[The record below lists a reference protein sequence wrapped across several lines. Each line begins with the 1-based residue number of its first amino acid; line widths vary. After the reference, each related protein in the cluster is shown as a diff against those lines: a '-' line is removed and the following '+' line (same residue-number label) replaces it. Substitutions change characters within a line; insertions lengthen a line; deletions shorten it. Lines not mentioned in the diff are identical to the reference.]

1 MSNIS
6 SERRPLALP
15 ISLLIS
21 GALGLLAAWELTLE
35 KFATLADPGHVPSCN
50 LGILIGCSTNLA
62 SWQGRVFFGIPNP
75 LIGVACWPV
84 VITIAVLLLANARL
98 ARWVWLG
105 LNAGLLFAISWV
117 GWLIFQSI
125 YVLDVL
131 CPWCMLT
138 WAVTIVAFL
147 AVTARNLHE
156 GTFGAAPL
164 RIGAWMSG
172 SLPLLTVACYGLIIV
187 LAQLQ
192 INAIPR
198 VIADLQSYFTR

>member
-6 SERRPLALP
+6 PEHRSRALP
-15 ISLLIS
+15 ILLLIS

-35 KFATLADPGHVPSCN
+35 KFALLADSTHVPSCN
-50 LGILIGCSTNLA
+50 FGILVGCSANLQ
-62 SWQGRVFFGIPNP
+62 SWQGQVFFGIPNP
-75 LIGVACWPV
+75 LIGVAGWPI

-98 ARWVWLG
+98 ARWVWIG
-105 LNAGLLFAISWV
+105 LNAGLLFATSFV

-138 WAVTIVAFL
+138 WAVSIVAFI
-147 AVTARNLHE
+147 AVTSRNLRD
-156 GTFGAAPL
+156 GIFGSGPV
-164 RIGAWMSG
+164 RIGTWMSR
-172 SLPLLTVACYGLIIV
+172 SVPLLTVAAYGLIVV
-187 LAQLQ
+187 LAQVQ

-198 VIADLQSYFTR
+198 VIADLQSYFSR